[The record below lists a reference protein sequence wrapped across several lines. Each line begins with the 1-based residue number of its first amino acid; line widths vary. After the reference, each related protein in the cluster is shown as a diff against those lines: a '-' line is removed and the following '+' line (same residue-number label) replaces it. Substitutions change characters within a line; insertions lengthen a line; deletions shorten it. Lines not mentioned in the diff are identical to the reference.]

1 MEDWKV
7 RESAFIGKL
16 TAGATHELRNV
27 LAIIGESA
35 GLVEDILQFKG
46 AYEKF
51 SSKFVLI
58 KEQISR
64 GQAIL
69 SALNRYAHSTDFPI
83 QSLDVRQSLQDMAVL
98 SQRFLRQKKRECFL
112 TQVDPIII
120 KTYAVKWNMVHF
132 AVLMSLAD
140 DIDATE
146 PIEIRCFGE
155 DSGVAVIF
163 CPNGSPRSEYPTLRA
178 LLEDA
183 SFRKTMALIEAEAD
197 IGKDVAI
204 RTREIKE

>member
-98 SQRFLRQKKRECFL
+98 SQRFLRQKNKECFL

-120 KTYAVKWNMVHF
+120 KTYTVKWNMVHF

-197 IGKDVAI
+197 IEKDVAI